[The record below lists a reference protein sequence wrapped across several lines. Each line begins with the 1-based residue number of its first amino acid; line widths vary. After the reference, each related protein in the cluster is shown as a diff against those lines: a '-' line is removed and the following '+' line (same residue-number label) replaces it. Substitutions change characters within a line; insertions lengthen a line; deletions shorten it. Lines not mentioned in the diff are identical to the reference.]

1 MLCSVLMAPRASP
14 LAGRH
19 CGPDVPALA
28 SQMPVHMPVHM
39 IRNQVP
45 LSGTPGGGSPVI
57 GVCSALPPQ
66 PSILE
71 TCALIM
77 KIMCLEIFYVVK

>member
-1 MLCSVLMAPRASP
+1 MLCSVLMAPRSSP
-14 LAGRH
+14 FTGRH
-19 CGPDVPALA
+19 CGPDAPALA
-28 SQMPVHMPVHM
+28 SQMPVHMPVHV
-39 IRNQVP
+39 IRNRSRCRGQQ
-45 LSGTPGGGSPVI
+45 GGGLPVI